1 MKEKNKRKEE
11 TVRIVKV
18 KTNRGGGEGKEGYQ
32 GKQRQR
38 RKGKE
43 ETPGGLLVRTSGFH
57 CLGSIPGQRTEIPQ
71 ATRCD
76 QEEE

>member
-1 MKEKNKRKEE
+1 MFVEEGTISRDTEIEEKRE
-11 TVRIVKV
+11 
-18 KTNRGGGEGKEGYQ
+18 GGDY
-32 GKQRQR
+32 
-38 RKGKE
+38 
-43 ETPGGLLVRTSGFH
+43 TGGLMVRTSGFH